1 MNRVSLLLYLL
12 LVLTP
17 LSAWNVIAKP
27 ITITTSKHTPLSGAV
42 VRITMLDGTSYI
54 ATLDVEGKVVVREVP
69 LGILML
75 QLLEWK
81 GVPMNITYTVTP
93 KNSTI
98 ICDKIGELLI
108 YVKGVR
114 GQGIE
119 GAIILLMWN
128 GKVIEKG
135 YSMADGSYSTELPE
149 GSYEV
154 RVTYDGK
161 EAAVK
166 VEVEGGKVIR
176 KEVVL
181 DVFLI
186 TFGLALGLYEF
197 VGMIVIAIIIIVI
210 LYLLLYEYTQWR
222 RRRLVAGVLK
232 AK

>member
-1 MNRVSLLLYLL
+1 
-12 LVLTP
+12 
-17 LSAWNVIAKP
+17 
-27 ITITTSKHTPLSGAV
+27 
-42 VRITMLDGTSYI
+42 MLDGTSYI